1 MEIRCATLDDI
12 EKVLELW
19 VLVGLITR
27 SQDRNHPKNITKQ
40 ITQDNS
46 WILVAEEKEKIIG
59 AVLVTH
65 DSRKGWISRLASHPE
80 RTREGIA
87 SKLIEESEKILLQ
100 QDLEKYC
107 TLIVE
112 DNIPSRNLFE
122 KSGYSHYKGVTYYS
136 KRISQDK

>member
-1 MEIRCATLDDI
+1 MKIRFAAFDDI

-27 SQDRNHPKNITKQ
+27 SEDRNQPKNITKQ
-40 ITQDNS
+40 IAQDNS
-46 WILVAEEKEKIIG
+46 WILVAEEEQKIIG

-65 DSRKGWISRLASHPE
+65 DSRKGWISRLATHPE

-87 SKLIEESEKILLQ
+87 SKLVEEAEKTLLQ
-100 QDLEKYC
+100 QSLEKYC

-112 DNIPSRNLFE
+112 DNIPSRKLFE